1 MDEMTAVFTEDMV
14 TPFTF
19 EEAAGAMRTALWD
32 ALGKKYPSNS
42 CLALALAKTALETG
56 RWRFIHC
63 FNWGNIKAGRAYVGM
78 YTSFACNEVLDGK
91 VVWFAPGGRLDKKGG
106 IVIAE
111 PSAVPPGH
119 HQTRFRAYANRFDG
133 AYQYV
138 EFVASGRYVDA
149 WHELLEGDPDGYVM
163 ALYRKGYFTADPKI
177 YGKGVKALHAEFLA
191 RLEGKEWPQAKVV
204 DLEWE
209 RIRAT
214 IRGNLLNYR
223 MIPDG
228 QYEELH
234 HAPRVA

>member
-19 EEAAGAMRTALWD
+19 EDAAEAMRAALRD
-32 ALGKKYPSNS
+32 ALKGVNPSNAA
-42 CLALALAKTALETG
+42 LALALAKTALETG
-56 RWRFIHC
+56 RWKFIHC
-63 FNWGNIKAGRAYVGM
+63 YNWGNIKAGKAYVGM
-78 YTSFACNEVLDGK
+78 YTSFACNEVLNGK

-106 IVIAE
+106 VVVAE
-111 PSAVPPGH
+111 HSPVPPGH
-119 HQTRFRAYANRFDG
+119 VQTRFRAYANRFDG

-149 WHELLEGDPDGYVM
+149 WNELLEGDADGYVM

-177 YGKGVKALHAEFLA
+177 YGKGVKSLFEEFKTKLD
-191 RLEGKEWPQAKVV
+191 GKVWPKPEVV

-214 IRGNLLNYR
+214 IRGNLLNYHVLS
-223 MIPDG
+223 DSDKD
-228 QYEELH
+228 ELLH
-234 HAPRVA
+234 VA